1 LPGTGVKTAVKK
13 LRKTLPAVKSARW
26 VFLAMAVYAVF
37 ATVFLGSACLLY
49 STTGI
54 PCPGCGGT
62 RAALQLLRGDV
73 LGSLSYHPLLL
84 PAAAALLVYFFVW
97 LTREKIPPWAG
108 KMLAAL
114 GIALAAVYIARMAL
128 FFMRAEPM
136 LINERAVAVRLARLL
151 LRTG

>member
-1 LPGTGVKTAVKK
+1 MKTAINK
-13 LRKTLPAVKSARW
+13 LRKALPAVKTARW
-26 VFLAMAVYAVF
+26 VFLAMAAY
-37 ATVFLGSACLLY
+37 TVLGTMFLGSACLIY

-62 RAALQLLRGDV
+62 RAALQLLHGDI
-73 LGSLSYHPLLL
+73 LGSLWYHPLLL

-97 LTREKIPPWAG
+97 LKHDKTPRWAG

-114 GIALAAVYIARMAL
+114 GIALAAAYIVRMAL

-136 LINERAVAVRLARLL
+136 LINERAVAVRLIHL
-151 LRTG
+151 LRRQ